1 MSAVER
7 KTMARVALREIDS
20 PVCPFQ
26 VGTPTCS
33 KRGGVCSI
41 REGDNLPVIVCPR
54 RFNAGNLLPRWLAE
68 IAGFPEVHLASED
81 PFMRSPTTDRAAGRV
96 DLVIA
101 GNGDASAWYGLEIQ
115 DVYFSGQGMDADFRA
130 ILNHDGEEPPEPT
143 ASDGRIGDR
152 QAPSVLVPQLLD
164 TITSHR
170 FLEIPKKFS

>member
-1 MSAVER
+1 MVRHPLPYVAMSAVER

-68 IAGFPEVHLASED
+68 IAEFPEVHLASEA
-81 PFMRSPTTDRAAGRV
+81 PFMRSPTTGRGRV
-96 DLVIA
+96 
-101 GNGDASAWYGLEIQ
+101 ASIWSLPETGPPAPGTGLKYRLYI
-115 DVYFSGQGMDADFRA
+115 S
-130 ILNHDGEEPPEPT
+130 P
-143 ASDGRIGDR
+143 GREWMLIFGR
-152 QAPSVLVPQLLD
+152 S
-164 TITSHR
+164 
-170 FLEIPKKFS
+170 